1 MEITGDNPYSR
12 RLISRKW
19 WESRRRSYNKGLVIA
34 GVSAFFTY
42 ILVGPFVLLA
52 LGIPFEIGI
61 DSIFLQA
68 IAYVTMMGVANVF
81 YYLGPLADR
90 LFNKASDDRF
100 RQRLFRLGCW
110 FSCAL
115 PFLVPAL
122 FIAIYL
128 ARR

>member
-1 MEITGDNPYSR
+1 MEITGDNSYSR

-61 DSIFLQA
+61 DGAFLQA
-68 IAYVTMMGVANVF
+68 IAYVMMMGVANVF

-90 LFNKASDDRF
+90 LFNHANDERF
-100 RQRLFRLGCW
+100 RQRLFGLGYW
-110 FSCAL
+110 FSFCL
-115 PFLVPAL
+115 PFFIPL
-122 FIAIYL
+122 FLIVLYF